1 MGSAWSSTLS
11 NLFISYCLG
20 SPIFIFHY
28 CIGDELCDR
37 FGDRGAKEP
46 EPDEKMFF
54 YHIKHTHTR
63 DAERENLA
71 GSKEKQNLQ
80 FKYTENLFS
89 HLTPKPS
96 FFREQKMSVV
106 EKLRNDLKACEDELP
121 KMKSLKDQLDKLIGN
136 VEERGLS
143 FFMSLNFL
151 HLHKS

>member
-63 DAERENLA
+63 DADRENLA

-80 FKYTENLFS
+80 FKYTENPFR

-96 FFREQKMSVV
+96 FFQRTKDVGCGETAQRFEGMRGRVAK
-106 EKLRNDLKACEDELP
+106 DEVAQGP
-121 KMKSLKDQLDKLIGN
+121 A
-136 VEERGLS
+136 
-143 FFMSLNFL
+143 
-151 HLHKS
+151 